1 MKCWYLINEDLKSS
15 IEVFTYVFIVLRLH
29 MKTLHRVQA
38 PIIPVQVQETSFY
51 ALLAYVTSL
60 TVRKRQQHNSDSNC
74 SQCQSSLKPVCIETV
89 WFWVWVFS
97 LFFVPLQSS
106 NPIYLIP
113 VVSLLMTLQHGSW
126 HLCILSQRV
135 SLCFID
141 DDQKCKPYQAL
152 YAWKYE
158 W

>member
-1 MKCWYLINEDLKSS
+1 M
-15 IEVFTYVFIVLRLH
+15 FIVLRLH

-51 ALLAYVTSL
+51 ALLAYVTPL

-89 WFWVWVFS
+89 WFWVWVFC

-106 NPIYLIP
+106 NPIYLIL

-126 HLCILSQRV
+126 HLCMLSQRV

-141 DDQKCKPYQAL
+141 DDQKMQAL
-152 YAWKYE
+152 PSLVCMKV
-158 W
+158 